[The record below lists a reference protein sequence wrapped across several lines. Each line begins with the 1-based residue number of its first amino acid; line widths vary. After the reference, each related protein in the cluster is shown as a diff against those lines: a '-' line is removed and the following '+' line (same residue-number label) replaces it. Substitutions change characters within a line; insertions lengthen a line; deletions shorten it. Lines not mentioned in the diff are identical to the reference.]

1 MKIFLQPIYALL
13 RQWIAHPKYRWWV
26 IAGTL
31 IYLLDP
37 FDLSP
42 DMIPLLGQ
50 LDDGLLITLVAAEV
64 VQVMTE
70 KAKSKK
76 TGDVSPVEV
85 S

>member
-1 MKIFLQPIYALL
+1 MKFLLQPIYTLL

-42 DMIPLLGQ
+42 DMLPLIGQ
-50 LDDGLLITLVAAEV
+50 LDDGLLVTIVAAEV
-64 VQVMTE
+64 AQFLVEKRKANKAAEVGQVE
-70 KAKSKK
+70 A
-76 TGDVSPVEV
+76 
-85 S
+85 